1 MQKMGLKIKNSI
13 IHWLIPPIIHWN
25 YHLIL
30 SFRNKKVTPTYI
42 NKFRTNSTLLRNRNS
57 QNIKKHNF
65 HFKPIIKLKS
75 EWSGATA
82 LITEGSQ
89 RILDAL
95 FNSIKRNHNASV
107 LVYKQGAAPCGH
119 AVDVVFF
126 KNPYVVAKRTRGV
139 DRTTWVGKRVE
150 PE

>member
-1 MQKMGLKIKNSI
+1 MAYSTHHPLELSYDTFVSKQKGYSNLHQQIQNKLYSTQKPQFSKSQKTQLKF
-13 IHWLIPPIIHWN
+13 
-25 YHLIL
+25 Y
-30 SFRNKKVTPTYI
+30 
-42 NKFRTNSTLLRNRNS
+42 
-57 QNIKKHNF
+57 
-65 HFKPIIKLKS
+65 FKPIIKLKS
-75 EWSGATA
+75 EWSLTSATA

-126 KNPYVVAKRTRGV
+126 NLGGFLKEDPYVVAKRTRGV